1 MDILTIVNEKNKQT
15 IYEEFEKL
23 GKVKLLSRFAQI
35 LDRRAF
41 VTLDESGKI
50 ARKEIPFAVPNF
62 AFFDDKDILVDTI
75 LEYSDPKE
83 RQNLE
88 AIDRFSNLETEKIKR
103 NLIKTIFHGDIDF
116 SKRYA
121 KELFLRDREQFFKTI
136 ANFVGIGES
145 AYLMPLYLLSFDKL
159 CEKYEGNIMYLVI
172 SFFTKYRIDTNIYE
186 NIDIIPHITV
196 NTIIQKLRDDENKLY
211 SYTGLGIISM
221 LRIIEKFGVSNNDRI
236 LSKLMYEFENSK
248 IKPLN
253 ELQRKIVDKLL

>member
-1 MDILTIVNEKNKQT
+1 
-15 IYEEFEKL
+15 
-23 GKVKLLSRFAQI
+23 
-35 LDRRAF
+35 
-41 VTLDESGKI
+41 
-50 ARKEIPFAVPNF
+50 
-62 AFFDDKDILVDTI
+62 
-75 LEYSDPKE
+75 
-83 RQNLE
+83 
-88 AIDRFSNLETEKIKR
+88 
-103 NLIKTIFHGDIDF
+103 
-116 SKRYA
+116 
-121 KELFLRDREQFFKTI
+121 
-136 ANFVGIGES
+136 
-145 AYLMPLYLLSFDKL
+145 
-159 CEKYEGNIMYLVI
+159 MYLVI